1 MGSNSTDSLH
11 AFLEEFISRCVVVG
25 DKILTP
31 DQQEKARKEYDP
43 TSGGHRLPKR
53 GTIDRCLVCN
63 ELYAHGGL
71 PCPRMQAIAQSHG
84 RPDLKRGQ

>member
-1 MGSNSTDSLH
+1 MGSNSTDALH

-43 TSGGHRLPKR
+43 TAGGHRLP
-53 GTIDRCLVCN
+53 
-63 ELYAHGGL
+63 E
-71 PCPRMQAIAQSHG
+71 AQVNG